1 MSLSR
6 KQYTSLLADLEK
18 KIEQAEAHL
27 QRLKDQRR
35 VSEFFAELQE
45 IESGQL
51 FVLGQEDSI
60 FSLIASSPTFFKV
73 GNPTEYELQVTRR
86 NGKLLIA
93 TSSLQRS
100 FITES
105 ELERLTANATWES
118 VPADPSSAQEADHE
132 VDEVCK
138 VKVMGR
144 DIARVWTYA
153 PETPIV
159 SVANL
164 AQIAPQ
170 PMTGP
175 QVAFVPQ
182 SSSGPQITI
191 MPQQTFTMTAPF
203 PTQFTVGKQ

>member
-18 KIEQAEAHL
+18 KIEQTEAHL

-60 FSLIASSPTFFKV
+60 FSLIESSPTFFKV
-73 GNPTEYELQVTRR
+73 GDPTEYELQVTRR

-118 VPADPSSAQEADHE
+118 APSDPSSAQE

-144 DIARVWTYA
+144 DIARAWTYA

-164 AQIAPQ
+164 AQIASQ

-182 SSSGPQITI
+182 PSSGPQITI

-203 PTQFTVGKQ
+203 PTQFTVGL

>member
-6 KQYTSLLADLEK
+6 KQYTSLLADLKK
-18 KIEQAEAHL
+18 KIEQTEAHL
-27 QRLKDQRR
+27 QRLKDQCR

-60 FSLIASSPTFFKV
+60 FSLIESSPTFFKV

-118 VPADPSSAQEADHE
+118 APADPSSAQEA
-132 VDEVCK
+132 DEVCK

-144 DIARVWTYA
+144 DIARVWPYA

-164 AQIAPQ
+164 AQVAPQ
-170 PMTGP
+170 PTTGP

-182 SSSGPQITI
+182 PSSGPQITI

>member
-1 MSLSR
+1 MSLTR

-18 KIEQAEAHL
+18 KIEQTEIHL

-86 NGKLLIA
+86 NGKLHIA

-118 VPADPSSAQEADHE
+118 APADPSSDHE

-144 DIARVWTYA
+144 DIARAWTYA

-170 PMTGP
+170 PMTGS

-182 SSSGPQITI
+182 SSSGPQLSI
-191 MPQQTFTMTAPF
+191 MPQQTFT
-203 PTQFTVGKQ
+203 TQFTVGKQ